1 MKLLNGNVKFEEF
14 EGKDIYVKCTN
25 GNITFDRLTAT
36 MLETEGVNGNVSV
49 VDSSVRDLLV
59 HSINGEIVT
68 RGDVK
73 SGNLS
78 TVNGAIKVTLSGEE
92 LKRLEASS
100 VNGTVKV
107 ALPRAISIEGNAKSN
122 LGSIQ
127 NRLENV
133 EVIKEKKDRTNQLL
147 EFRRVANEDTLV
159 VKLSTTT
166 GSILIKDTD
175 Q

>member
-1 MKLLNGNVKFEEF
+1 M
-14 EGKDIYVKCTN
+14 
-25 GNITFDRLTAT
+25 
-36 MLETEGVNGNVSV
+36 
-49 VDSSVRDLLV
+49 
-59 HSINGEIVT
+59 
-68 RGDVK
+68 
-73 SGNLS
+73 
-78 TVNGAIKVTLSGEE
+78 
-92 LKRLEASS
+92 
-100 VNGTVKV
+100 
-107 ALPRAISIEGNAKSN
+107 PRAISIEGNAKSN